1 MQLTYKTT
9 LASGKPYNT
18 LPADQYLSRLQQ
30 NEAAIYQGSFG
41 VYLARKVLVDDQV
54 LYQPLIDI
62 DGAAGMEG
70 RQKTISA
77 IQFAHATI
85 KVLDTLDSIDHFQ
98 FLATGGTGFRALS
111 NLLLNRSAYL
121 AFADW
126 IRFEMPHIHD
136 LKPTTETDIP
146 HQVFAYKGDPAHSRK
161 TLIDGH
167 SAIIEKNL
175 LAQGVFTSDDYLRVT
190 QGKPDPA
197 EIISF
202 VQWLISGLVISDLKA
217 LGPLG
222 DRLEEYQRIST
233 DFNVNPFSYI
243 KLRNQTEPIGLTTM
257 QEMLSEKGIMS
268 KVEGRRRN
276 QAISFMGLPCPVCGK
291 PTANAMAFPPSYK
304 LKCFN
309 TNCEANNGMP
319 LHRWSGI
326 KNSGQW
332 SKSPENSFN
341 LAVPDIYVSLDDA
354 RDLIARELKNR
365 NNSLFILT
373 PGVGKTCVAL
383 QANVDMGKERVVIY
397 GAFNRVLQKEAYD
410 KICELSG
417 NTDGFY
423 LLQPREQICQRSSE
437 LNDVTSRG
445 FSPSELLCNG
455 CEHRD
460 ANCAYYD
467 QRREFGPGVY
477 FVTLHMLQYLQDQI
491 PTPDLII
498 LDENLK
504 AGLLLEDTCTELAL
518 KSVLKIVSGADARL
532 IMQLLNIIQQ
542 ISTHLVENGAHAMII
557 NGRKLTESDIQE
569 TTIVEL
575 LAKGMNRSEE
585 EIIASLTCLSN
596 TIDKQS
602 RINLYRQGVD
612 LNAIAWINGLTLP
625 SALSFVHINENGD
638 VKYSTKRITRLGYYG
653 TPIKVL
659 DATGDANAYS
669 ALIGRKLKTV
679 RADVEWNSNKIHI
692 KINTSRKTMHYA
704 KEPDLIKLLSEML
717 SYTKAKNVMVAT
729 YLRHEKQVLDI
740 LNTIDSTRNFMGY
753 HFNGPRGI
761 NSYQGCD
768 AVLVIGLPYPNLNS
782 AAQDACILFPDEKDS
797 DKRMNWAEACMQW
810 DLVQC
815 IHRIRPVHKP
825 SVDVVIAANNWPSI
839 LPEPDLVI
847 DKSRSANWKEIA
859 IKQLE
864 PFVEA
869 FGFLNQDIGFLANVY
884 VKSKSG
890 IAKQFQENM
899 STLFH
904 GINSCFSI
912 SKSEFTTS
920 LFSRKEEFNSSGNS
934 CFKDEDELLTNMI
947 RKLILV
953 IKVLYNQNSLSH
965 KNICNQLV
973 SLLEKQNVQWT
984 NDDIILS
991 NAKQWTDLL
1000 IHFKETNP
1008 HFEKFKIK
1016 LPHAHGMPVTG
1027 AGNPDRV
1034 RDFYNHINDLGIVGR
1049 IDIDSYQ
1056 PTEACLEP
1064 VSPIPAGFV
1073 SIYIP
1078 DEEGIAFIGWG
1089 SEFASISLDQEPVEL
1104 RACFEGIVVEPG
1116 AKIITNNGKE
1126 VAKAFFSCD
1135 LPICEIIDVI
1145 IAEKLIANG
1154 EVEYRALNLK
1164 KALKRHDFPEG
1175 LERSVVVHRLVDVWA
1190 MQEPLIKSMG
1200 LETIFDIESRLIW
1213 VTAKIEAAGIGID
1226 ADGLLRYYD
1235 FLNAKLENLIAALEK
1250 TVPAEIPLNDREKIK
1265 EHLNSAYA
1273 LSLAKIDEY
1282 SVKTIHDTNIRA
1294 LCCNLLDYWK
1304 IGRECRNV
1312 ELYISLTGTDS
1323 RVYDSIDQLN
1333 TKTGRFY
1340 RSLQTVQKDGPMRS
1354 LFRAKDGY
1362 KFIVADYSQQEAR
1375 IIAGLSNDRVAIE
1388 MFKVGKDIYLETAKS
1403 IIGACGDSRRYR
1415 NLGKEIVLGLNN
1427 GRSAYSI
1434 YESLARLGFGY
1445 DLDDVHGFIL
1455 RYNMAFQG
1463 IQTWRDNVVS
1473 ASLNDGIVSTKLG
1486 RTLKVSKDANIN
1498 SLYNYPVQGTAADG
1512 FKLALIYLDNQLA
1525 GHDARIIHI
1534 LHDEVIVEAKDDV
1547 ADAVTVIVKEC
1558 MEMAFSE
1565 ILPVVPFVVVPE
1577 IREGWG

>member
-18 LPADQYLSRLQQ
+18 LPGDEYLALLRQ
-30 NEAAIYQGSFG
+30 NEAAISQGSFG
-41 VYLARKVLVDDQV
+41 VYLARKVVREDQE

-62 DGAAGMEG
+62 DGAPGLEG
-70 RQKTISA
+70 KQQIDSA
-77 IQFAHATI
+77 IEFARMTI
-85 KVLDTLDSIDHFQ
+85 KILDELGVAEHFKIM
-98 FLATGGTGFRALS
+98 ATGGTGFRAVS

-146 HQVFAYKGDPAHSRK
+146 HQVFAYKGDSAHSRK

-167 SAIIEKNL
+167 STIIEKNL
-175 LAQGVFTSDDYLRVT
+175 LAQGVFTSDDYLRSTV
-190 QGKPDPA
+190 GKLDPA

-202 VQWLISGLVISDLKA
+202 VQWLISGPVISDLKA

-243 KLRNQTEPIGLTTM
+243 QLRNQTEPIGLTTM

-268 KVEGRRRN
+268 KVECRGRN
-276 QAISFMGLPCPVCGK
+276 QAISFMGLPCPVCGN
-291 PTANAMAFPPSYK
+291 PTANAWAYPPSYK

-309 TNCEANNGMP
+309 TNCEANDGMP
-319 LHRWSGI
+319 LHRWLGI

-332 SKSPENSFN
+332 FRSSKKGFGLS
-341 LAVPDIYVSLDDA
+341 VPTEYVSLDDA

-365 NNSLFILT
+365 NDSLFILT
-373 PGVGKTCVAL
+373 PGVGKTYVAL
-383 QANVDMGKERVVIY
+383 QATADMGKDRVVIY

-504 AGLLLEDTCTELAL
+504 AGLLLEDSCTELQI
-518 KSVLKIVSGADARL
+518 KSVLKIVSGANSRL

-542 ISTHLVENGAHAMII
+542 ISTQLVENGAHAMII

-569 TTIVEL
+569 TTIIEL

-679 RADVEWNSNKIHI
+679 RADVAWNSNKIHI

-717 SYTKAKNVMVAT
+717 SYTQAKDIMVAT
-729 YLRHEKQVLDI
+729 YMRHEDQILDI
-740 LNTIDSTRNFMGY
+740 LKTIDSKRNFMGY

-761 NSYQGCD
+761 NSYQDCD

-797 DKRMNWAEACMQW
+797 DKRMDWAEACMQW

-825 SVDVVIAANNWPSI
+825 SVDVVLAANNWPSM

-847 DKSRSANWKEIA
+847 DKTRSANWKEIA
-859 IKQLE
+859 IQRLE
-864 PFVEA
+864 SFVET

-899 STLFH
+899 ITLFH
-904 GINSCFSI
+904 GINSCFSM
-912 SKSEFTTS
+912 SKSEFATS
-920 LFSRKEEFNSSGNS
+920 LFSRKEEFNSSGCS
-934 CFKDEDELLTNMI
+934 CFKDEDKSLSNMR

-953 IKVLYNQNSLSH
+953 IKVLYNQN
-965 KNICNQLV
+965 
-973 SLLEKQNVQWT
+973 LLRHENLYDQIVNLIKKQSIDWST
-984 NDDIILS
+984 DDLKLS
-991 NAKQWTDLL
+991 NPNQWAGLL

-1016 LPHAHGMPVTG
+1016 LPHAHGMFVTG
-1027 AGNPDRV
+1027 VGNPDRV
-1034 RDFYNHINDLGIVGR
+1034 KEFYRQINDLGIVGKV
-1049 IDIDSYQ
+1049 DIDSYRVVD
-1056 PTEACLEP
+1056 PSLCS
-1064 VSPIPAGFV
+1064 VSSIPDGLV

-1078 DEEGIAFIGWG
+1078 EDEDIAFVGWG
-1089 SEFASISLDQEPVEL
+1089 SEYTSISLNQETSKL
-1104 RACFEGIVVEPG
+1104 RSCFESIVMNPQT
-1116 AKIITNNGKE
+1116 KIITNNGKE
-1126 VAKAFFSCD
+1126 VAKAFLSCG
-1135 LPICEIIDVI
+1135 LPACEIIDVEI
-1145 IAEKLIANG
+1145 SEKLIANG
-1154 EVEYRALNLK
+1154 EVEYRCLNLK
-1164 KALKRHDFPEG
+1164 AVFKRYKFPEG

-1190 MQEPLIKSMG
+1190 MQEPLIKSGG
-1200 LETIFDIESRLIW
+1200 LETVFGLESKLIW
-1213 VTAKIEAAGIGID
+1213 VTTKIEAAGIGID
-1226 ADGLLRYYD
+1226 GDGLLRYYD
-1235 FLNAKLENLIAALEK
+1235 FLNAKLDNLAAALGK
-1250 TVPAEIPLNDREKIK
+1250 MIPERISLDDREKTK

-1273 LSLAKIDEY
+1273 LALAKIDEE
-1282 SVKTIHDTNIRA
+1282 SIKTITDIEFRRLA
-1294 LCCNLLDYWK
+1294 SNLIEYWK
-1304 IGRECRNV
+1304 TGRERRDV
-1312 ELYISLTGTDS
+1312 EYYISLTGPDG
-1323 RVYDSIDQLN
+1323 RVRDSIDQLN

-1340 RSLQTVQKDGPMRS
+1340 RPLQTVQKDGPMRS
-1354 LFRAKDGY
+1354 SVPGKGRIQIYSGGLFPAGS
-1362 KFIVADYSQQEAR
+1362 ADYCG
-1375 IIAGLSNDRVAIE
+1375 IIE
-1388 MFKVGKDIYLETAKS
+1388 
-1403 IIGACGDSRRYR
+1403 
-1415 NLGKEIVLGLNN
+1415 
-1427 GRSAYSI
+1427 
-1434 YESLARLGFGY
+1434 
-1445 DLDDVHGFIL
+1445 
-1455 RYNMAFQG
+1455 
-1463 IQTWRDNVVS
+1463 
-1473 ASLNDGIVSTKLG
+1473 
-1486 RTLKVSKDANIN
+1486 
-1498 SLYNYPVQGTAADG
+1498 
-1512 FKLALIYLDNQLA
+1512 
-1525 GHDARIIHI
+1525 
-1534 LHDEVIVEAKDDV
+1534 
-1547 ADAVTVIVKEC
+1547 
-1558 MEMAFSE
+1558 
-1565 ILPVVPFVVVPE
+1565 
-1577 IREGWG
+1577 